1 MLLKGT
7 INVVIRDVCAC
18 CGCGCDGFLCVCWQL
33 CVALQV
39 ALWCLSLV
47 LCGSGL
53 LSVRI

>member
-47 LCGSGL
+47 L
-53 LSVRI
+53 